1 MNKYPIYQ
9 MLHGEI
15 MFRHRRTSGSNLVTS
30 QCRTSSPVSA
40 EPPAFHDSL
49 KISLNHSVQEETPW
63 KKCHSYWLR
72 SHTKTIFCGFP
83 SMDSFY
89 QEILWSC
96 SSNMVMP
103 DVLSV
108 VILSR
113 NAAATL
119 TRCTATG
126 RAGDRRIHRSPH
138 HEQPKALD
146 VNNIPLQNQ
155 STVSN
160 GMRFPKPKLQSGK
173 ES

>member
-1 MNKYPIYQ
+1 MEKVP
-9 MLHGEI
+9 L
-15 MFRHRRTSGSNLVTS
+15 LLA
-30 QCRTSSPVSA
+30 A
-40 EPPAFHDSL
+40 EPHQNN
-49 KISLNHSVQEETPW
+49 I
-63 KKCHSYWLR
+63 LR
-72 SHTKTIFCGFP
+72 FS
-83 SMDSFY
+83 
-89 QEILWSC
+89 ILWSC

>member
-1 MNKYPIYQ
+1 M
-9 MLHGEI
+9 E
-15 MFRHRRTSGSNLVTS
+15 
-30 QCRTSSPVSA
+30 
-40 EPPAFHDSL
+40 
-49 KISLNHSVQEETPW
+49 
-63 KKCHSYWLR
+63 KCHSYWLR

>member
-1 MNKYPIYQ
+1 MEKVP
-9 MLHGEI
+9 L
-15 MFRHRRTSGSNLVTS
+15 LLA
-30 QCRTSSPVSA
+30 A
-40 EPPAFHDSL
+40 EPHQNNILRFSIHGLFLPRDTLVMQLQYGNARRS
-49 KISLNHSVQEETPW
+49 KR
-63 KKCHSYWLR
+63 CH
-72 SHTKTIFCGFP
+72 F
-83 SMDSFY
+83 
-89 QEILWSC
+89 
-96 SSNMVMP
+96 
-103 DVLSV
+103 
-108 VILSR
+108 
-113 NAAATL
+113 AAATL

>member
-1 MNKYPIYQ
+1 MEKVP
-9 MLHGEI
+9 L
-15 MFRHRRTSGSNLVTS
+15 LLA
-30 QCRTSSPVSA
+30 A
-40 EPPAFHDSL
+40 EPHQNN
-49 KISLNHSVQEETPW
+49 I
-63 KKCHSYWLR
+63 LR
-72 SHTKTIFCGFP
+72 FSIHGL
-83 SMDSFY
+83 FY

>member
-1 MNKYPIYQ
+1 MEKVP
-9 MLHGEI
+9 L
-15 MFRHRRTSGSNLVTS
+15 LLA
-30 QCRTSSPVSA
+30 A
-40 EPPAFHDSL
+40 EPHQNN
-49 KISLNHSVQEETPW
+49 I
-63 KKCHSYWLR
+63 LR
-72 SHTKTIFCGFP
+72 FSIHGLFLPRDT
-83 SMDSFY
+83 
-89 QEILWSC
+89 L
-96 SSNMVMP
+96 VMP